1 MNLVAISAIPCSRPM
16 VIDDLPVRNPM
27 PASIPILLDTF
38 FGSWGVAFIQNIS
51 PMEAI
56 AVRNPAS

>member
-1 MNLVAISAIPCSRPM
+1 MNLVAISVTPCSM